1 MFPTIPLLAF
11 PLLALMFGFFLNR
24 KKWDPK
30 GKHCYVTGGSQGLGF
45 ALALLLVKLG
55 ADVSIVARN
64 EEKLRAALAELE
76 KARKL
81 PSQILKSY
89 SYNLMEYKSAE
100 AALEAASKGH
110 NGNCPDALFLCA
122 GTSVP
127 GFFVEEDDASLKRGM
142 DSVYWVQAW
151 SALAGAKRMVR
162 ENKAGKIVLVSSLL
176 GLMSMVGYSSYA
188 PAKHALRGLAET
200 LRSEMVLY
208 GISVHIFFPGT
219 IYSPGYEVENNHK
232 PKITLKIEESDGGQ
246 TPEQSAESLLKG
258 VQCGRF
264 HISSDL
270 IGNIL
275 RASTR
280 GASPRSLVFLDEI
293 YSFIGWVGLPIW
305 RRSVDSTI
313 KGHRQEHHGYLIEKG
328 ILSK

>member
-1 MFPTIPLLAF
+1 
-11 PLLALMFGFFLNR
+11 MFGFLSNR

-30 GKHCYVTGGSQGLGF
+30 GKHCYVTGGSQGLGL
-45 ALALLLVKLG
+45 ALALVLVKLG

-64 EEKLRAALAELE
+64 EDKLRAALAEME

-81 PSQILKSY
+81 PSQILKWY
-89 SYNLMEYKSAE
+89 SYDLMEYKSAE
-100 AALEAASKGH
+100 TALEAASKGH
-110 NGNCPDALFLCA
+110 NGRCPDALFLCA

-127 GFFVEEDDASLKRGM
+127 GFFVEEDETSLKRGM

-176 GLMSMVGYSSYA
+176 GYMSMVGYSSYA

-219 IYSPGYEVENNHK
+219 IYSPGYEVENKHK
-232 PKITLKIEESDGGQ
+232 PKITLKIEETDGGQ
-246 TPEQSAESLLKG
+246 TPEQSAESLLNG
-258 VQCGRF
+258 VQGGHF

-270 IGNIL
+270 IGNIF

-280 GASPRSLVFLDEI
+280 GATPRSYVFLDEI
-293 YSFIGWVGLPIW
+293 YSFIGWVGFPIW

-313 KGHRQEHHGYLIEKG
+313 KGHRQEHQAYLIEKG